1 MFLFIHGQVH
11 LIRKLKQKPK
21 ESTVF
26 VISKTK
32 TMTTTKP
39 NHCQKK
45 KKNLWRMWFAGFLL
59 LVAAKKF
66 PNVPKFFFFSLN
78 SYITGELL
86 TSEQRAGSQ
95 KTQILHWL

>member
-66 PNVPKFFFFSLN
+66 PNVPKFFFFFPKFL
-78 SYITGELL
+78 YH
-86 TSEQRAGSQ
+86 R
-95 KTQILHWL
+95 